1 MLGEQTGIFKAYTL
15 LACLQTSPT
24 CIFFVAVRKKSL
36 QNAITNHVPASFSGY
51 STLNKSFV

>member
-24 CIFFVAVRKKSL
+24 CIFFVAVRKKRVGKMPSL
-36 QNAITNHVPASFSGY
+36 IMFQPRSQRIQ
-51 STLNKSFV
+51 L